1 MLQIGRAELKRVP
14 ELTERS
20 KRIKEKR
27 EALEGN
33 VKAKL

>member
-1 MLQIGRAELKRVP
+1 MQQIGKAELKRVP
-14 ELTERS
+14 QLAERS
-20 KRIKEKR
+20 KRIKQKR